1 MSINRRASIASVLPQ
16 ALNNGPL
23 PPKVPAPRLRTGTF
37 NPDAPKFLYS
47 MLAVSASF
55 DEFGGNQIVV
65 PSEQHLCPE
74 LTTAEAFQ
82 PLGEMEEHGAAVT
95 RPS

>member
-1 MSINRRASIASVLPQ
+1 MSINRRASLASVLPQ

-23 PPKVPAPRLRTGTF
+23 PPKVPAPKLRTGTF

-47 MLAVSASF
+47 MLAVSWYWMKY
-55 DEFGGNQIVV
+55 GGNQIVV

-74 LTTAEAFQ
+74 LTTAEAWVN
-82 PLGEMEEHGAAVT
+82 P
-95 RPS
+95 PSRLEFN